1 MADLPPELVD
11 RPARKAGQE
20 PTASLTRSAY
30 QRLKDELDDLRTR
43 GRDQMA
49 ECLNFARELG
59 DIRENAEYDAGKN
72 EQGLME
78 ARIRTLEHM
87 LRDPQIIEA
96 PVNADAVRA
105 GMVVT
110 VMADGDD
117 EQETYLL
124 AESAEERTS
133 GARTVTTSSPL
144 GKALVGAKVDDQV
157 VYEAPGGSFRYTIV
171 AFRPRDCP
179 RHPGSPRGG

>member
-1 MADLPPELVD
+1 MTERPAELAD
-11 RPARKAGQE
+11 RPERKAGQE
-20 PTASLTRSAY
+20 PTATLTVSAY

-43 GRDQMA
+43 GREQMA
-49 ECLNFARELG
+49 ERLKFARELG
-59 DIRENAEYDAGKN
+59 DIRENAEYDAAKN

-87 LRDPQIIEA
+87 LRDPEIIEA

-110 VMADGDD
+110 VMAEGDD
-117 EQETYLL
+117 EEEETYLL

-144 GKALVGAKVDDQV
+144 GRALVGAKVDEQV

-171 AFRPRDCP
+171 AFKPRD
-179 RHPGSPRGG
+179 